1 METSLYDNGFVYDN
15 SHRHERV
22 KLLATYF
29 CPISVYY
36 YSQKKVKQKVLVNL
50 MPAKPVF
57 LVKNSNRTYINFSKV
72 KA

>member
-22 KLLATYF
+22 KQLATYF

-36 YSQKKVKQKVLVNL
+36 YS
-50 MPAKPVF
+50 
-57 LVKNSNRTYINFSKV
+57 
-72 KA
+72 